1 MSHETWKA
9 VDAYFAALFAPEDP
23 ALTAA
28 LDSIVAA
35 GMPSISVSAMQG
47 KLLYTLARSHNARR
61 ILEIGTLGAYS
72 TIWLARA
79 LPTNGRIITL
89 EIDPKHAEVARA
101 NLARAGLSD
110 VAEIR
115 LGAAAE
121 MLAQM
126 VAAGEAP
133 FDMVFIDADKVSTA
147 DYVNWSLRLTRP
159 GSLIIIDNVVRN
171 GGVADPNSTDPN
183 VQGIQRGMAALAAA
197 PNLVTTVMQLVGSKG
212 YDGMTLSVV
221 TG

>member
-9 VDAYFAALFAPEDP
+9 VDAYFAAMFAPEDP

-28 LDSIVAA
+28 LNSIVAA

-79 LPTNGRIITL
+79 LPANGRIITL

-121 MLAQM
+121 TLAQM

-133 FDMVFIDADKVSTA
+133 FDMVFIDADKASTA

-159 GSLIIIDNVVRN
+159 GSLILIDNVVRN

>member
-9 VDAYFAALFAPEDP
+9 VDAYFAAMFAPEDP

-79 LPTNGRIITL
+79 LPANGRIITL

-101 NLARAGLSD
+101 NLARAGLND

-121 MLAQM
+121 TLTQM

-133 FDMVFIDADKVSTA
+133 FDMVFIDADKASTA

>member
-1 MSHETWKA
+1 MSREVWSA
-9 VDAYFAALFAPEDP
+9 VDNYFAAMFAPEDS

-47 KLLYTLARSHNARR
+47 KLLHTLVRSHNARR

-72 TIWLARA
+72 TIWMARA
-79 LPTNGRIITL
+79 LPADGRIITL

-101 NLARAGLSD
+101 NLARAGLSQK
-110 VAEIR
+110 AEIR
-115 LGAAAE
+115 LGAAIQTLPQ
-121 MLAQM
+121 LA
-126 VAAGEAP
+126 ANGEGP
-133 FDMVFIDADKVSTA
+133 FDLVFIDADKASTA
-147 DYVNWSLRLTRP
+147 DYVNWALKLTRP
-159 GSLIIIDNVVRN
+159 GSVIIVDNVVRN
-171 GGVADPNSTDPN
+171 GGVVDPNSTDPN
-183 VQGIQRGMAALAAA
+183 VQGIQRGMAALTAA

>member
-101 NLARAGLSD
+101 NLARAGLND

-121 MLAQM
+121 TLTQM

-133 FDMVFIDADKVSTA
+133 FDMVFIDADKASTA

-159 GSLIIIDNVVRN
+159 GSLILIDNVVRN

-183 VQGIQRGMAALAAA
+183 VQGIQRGMATLAAA

>member
-79 LPTNGRIITL
+79 LPANGRIITL

-121 MLAQM
+121 TLAQM

-159 GSLIIIDNVVRN
+159 GSLILIDNVVRN